1 MLFKL
6 TLRVRL
12 IATMAMLGFLIT
24 AVGLLG
30 IYGMR
35 EDHAA
40 LEDVYSNQLASSIA
54 INNSKNF
61 LNRARFGLDRAVFHP
76 DAADVGATLSR
87 AKGFIDESNKEW
99 QRYLALPRNGEEEA
113 LAKTLQAARTRYIND
128 GMLALSTAVEQM
140 NVERIEALSMK
151 EMTAMYGTFD
161 KASVALDEYQL
172 AAAKQGYDESGRLF
186 DILMWVSGASV
197 ALGVLLAALSSW
209 LLLRAIMRPLGHAL
223 GHFDAMA
230 HGDLSTRVQV
240 DRDDEMGALLKGLS
254 TMQEQLA
261 GTVRSVR
268 DSSMSIAT
276 ASSEIAAGNMNLS
289 ARTEQQASSLEE
301 TASSLEEL
309 TTTVQHNADNVRQA
323 NNVARSASEVA
334 LRGGQLVS
342 EVVQTMGAID
352 ASSKRIVDI
361 ISTIDGI
368 AFQTNIL
375 ALNAA
380 VEAARAGEQGRGF
393 AVVAGEVRNLA
404 QRSAAAAREIKELIN
419 TSVSN
424 VEAGTALVDS
434 TGATMNEIVS
444 SVTRVSDIMAEILA
458 AGEEQTAGIQQINEA
473 VSHMDQATQQN
484 AALVEEAAAATGALQ
499 DQAHAL
505 QQMVGVF
512 KVDAQA
518 ANQATAQAPQRAR
531 AGQQRMALAA

>member
-6 TLRVRL
+6 TLRLRL

-76 DAADVGATLSR
+76 DAADVGKTLSR
-87 AKGFIDESNKEW
+87 AKGFIDDSNKEW
-99 QRYLALPRNGEEEA
+99 QRYLALPRDAEEAA
-113 LAKTLQAARTRYIND
+113 LAKTLEVERNRYIND
-128 GMLALSTAVEQM
+128 GMLALATAIEQM

-151 EMTAMYGTFD
+151 EMTALYGTFD
-161 KASVALDEYQL
+161 KASVALDDYQL
-172 AAAKQGYDESGRLF
+172 TTAKNSYDESGKLF

-197 ALGVLLAALSSW
+197 VLGVVMAALSSW
-209 LLLRAIMRPLGHAL
+209 LLLRAIMGPLDHAL
-223 GHFDAMA
+223 GHFGAMA
-230 HGDLSTRVQV
+230 HGDLSTRVQI
-240 DRDDEMGALLKGLS
+240 DHDDEMGALLKGLA
-254 TMQEQLA
+254 TMQQQLA
-261 GTVRSVR
+261 TTVRSVR
-268 DSSMSIAT
+268 DSSMSIAS

-289 ARTEQQASSLEE
+289 ARTEQQASGLEE

-334 LRGGQLVS
+334 VRGGQLVS

-404 QRSAAAAREIKELIN
+404 QRSAAAAKEIKELIS
-419 TSVSN
+419 TSVRN

-434 TGATMNEIVS
+434 AGTTMDEIVS

-505 QQMVGVF
+505 QQLVGVF

-518 ANQATAQAPQRAR
+518 APQAQAPVRAR
-531 AGQQRMALAA
+531 AGHERMALAA

>member
-40 LEDVYSNQLASSIA
+40 LEDVYANQLASSIA

-87 AKGFIDESNKEW
+87 AKGFIDDANKEW
-99 QRYLALPRNGEEEA
+99 QRYLALPRDAEEEA
-113 LAKTLQAARTRYIND
+113 LAKTLEAERTRYINN
-128 GMLALSTAVEQM
+128 GMLALATAVEQM
-140 NVERIEALSMK
+140 NAERIEALSMK
-151 EMTAMYGTFD
+151 EMTALYGGFD
-161 KASVALDEYQL
+161 KASSALDSYQL
-172 AAAKQGYDESGRLF
+172 ATAKQGYDASGRLF
-186 DILMWVSGASV
+186 GLLMWLSGGAV
-197 ALGVLLAALSSW
+197 AVGVLLAALSSW

-230 HGDLSTRVQV
+230 HGDLSTRVEV
-240 DRDDEMGALLKGLS
+240 DRDDEMGALLKGLA
-254 TMQEQLA
+254 TMQQQLA

-276 ASSEIAAGNMNLS
+276 ASSQIAAGNMNLS

-334 LRGGQLVS
+334 QRGGQLVS

-512 KVDAQA
+512 KVDTQA
-518 ANQATAQAPQRAR
+518 GSANQPQGPGRAR
-531 AGQQRMALAA
+531 VGQQRMALAA

>member
-1 MLFKL
+1 MLSKL
-6 TLRVRL
+6 TLRFRL
-12 IATMAMLGFLIT
+12 IATLAMLGLLIA

-35 EDHAA
+35 SNHGA
-40 LEDVYSNQLASSIA
+40 LEEVYSNQLVSSIA

-61 LNRARFGLDRAVFHP
+61 LSRARFGLDRAVFNP
-76 DAADVGATLSR
+76 TAPDVGNTLSR
-87 AKGFIDESNKEW
+87 AKGFIDDANKSW
-99 QRYLALPRNGEEEA
+99 QTYLAMPRDGEETR
-113 LAKTLQAARTRYIND
+113 LAKVLETERTRYIND
-128 GMLALSTAVEQM
+128 GMLALASAVEQG
-140 NVERIEALSMK
+140 NTARIEALSLK
-151 EMTAMYGTFD
+151 EVTALYGTFD
-161 KASVALDEYQL
+161 KASVELDEYQL
-172 AAAKQGYDESGRLF
+172 TAARHAFESSAALF
-186 DILMWVSGASV
+186 NLLMWAAGLSV
-197 ALGVLLAALSSW
+197 VFGILLATVSSV
-209 LLLRAIMRPLGHAL
+209 LLLRAIMRPLEHAI

-230 HGDLSTRVQV
+230 HGDLSTTVVV
-240 DRDDEMGALLKGLS
+240 DRHDEMGALLKGLA
-254 TMQEQLA
+254 TMQQQLA

-276 ASSEIAAGNMNLS
+276 ASGEIAAGNMNLS
-289 ARTEQQASSLEE
+289 GRTEQQASSLEE

-309 TTTVQHNADNVRQA
+309 TSTVQHNADNVRQA

-334 LRGGQLVS
+334 IRGGKLVS
-342 EVVQTMGAID
+342 EVVETMSAID

-361 ISTIDGI
+361 ISVIDGI

-404 QRSAAAAREIKELIN
+404 QRSAAAAKEIKELIG
-419 TSVSN
+419 TSVAN

-434 TGATMNEIVS
+434 TGTTMNEIVS

-458 AGEEQTAGIQQINEA
+458 AGEEQTAGIGQINEA
-473 VSHMDQATQQN
+473 VSLMDQATQQN

-499 DQAHAL
+499 EQAHAL
-505 QQMVGVF
+505 QQMVSVF
-512 KVDAQA
+512 KVDAHAGAAERTQA
-518 ANQATAQAPQRAR
+518 HGR
-531 AGQQRMALAA
+531 AGQQRIAMA

>member
-113 LAKTLQAARTRYIND
+113 LAKTLEAARTRYIND

-151 EMTAMYGTFD
+151 EMTALYGTFD